1 MLYYFLMLYNRFMNN
16 KKSISAIDKVSYAL
30 LVVALGIFVVAQ
42 GLIHNPDQDCYFLID
57 NGRYIVQNRALPETA
72 YWLINEG
79 VPTVIQQWM
88 CDVVN
93 YFAYAMGGYTG
104 IVILGIIFNLTL
116 LGALFL
122 YNRDLLKSNQTG
134 LNAAIFVWIL
144 LGQYASTRPYSITIS
159 LNLIELIVLKHFFDK
174 EKHTAKE
181 TAKFLAIIAAI
192 FVFQANWQASNIP
205 YPMFWILCYI
215 PVFKKKKFRIDLY
228 ALAALVTGGVFS
240 ILSPIGIRGPL
251 FLTYSIGSFDGF
263 EIYEIQPPEFP
274 SLYTV
279 LQVTLVAL
287 FIYAIVKRKLT
298 SPQFFL
304 AAGCFFMSCL
314 FMRCCW
320 TLVLPI
326 GALLPNLEFTERSH
340 KMMRWAYVAAG
351 ALSVFLIVRYNLEKT
366 NDRAIMLASIPP
378 PDQVTLY
385 TDFNSGSYFLVDGYK
400 IYYDARPELYDKRI
414 AGDKAF
420 LDEARDSWSGQIDY
434 GEFIERYG
442 FDWFAVTAGS
452 PMQDYLENNSDYE
465 LVCANYTDQLILF
478 RKTAD

>member
-1 MLYYFLMLYNRFMNN
+1 MLYYYLMLYNRFMN

-93 YFAYAMGGYTG
+93 YFAYAIGGYTG

-251 FLTYSIGSFDGF
+251 FLTYAVGSFDGF
-263 EIYEIQPPEFP
+263 DIYEILPPEFP

-279 LQVTLVAL
+279 LQIILIALVA
-287 FIYAIVKRKLT
+287 YAIFKKKLT

-304 AAGCFFMSCL
+304 AVGCFFMSCI

-366 NDRAIMLASIPP
+366 DDRQVMLSVVPA
-378 PDQVTLY
+378 PDKVTLF
-385 TDFNSGSYFLVDGYK
+385 TDFNSGSYFLIDGYK
-400 IYYDARPELYDKRI
+400 IYYDARPELYDHVI

-420 LDEARDSWSGQIDY
+420 RDEAYASWSGEIDY
-434 GEFIERYG
+434 DEFIAKYG
-442 FDWFAVTAGS
+442 FNWFAVTKDS
-452 PMQDYLENNSDYE
+452 PIESYLIENPDYE
-465 LVCANYTDQLILF
+465 FVFDNATDGIAIY
-478 RKTAD
+478 KSVYY

>member
-1 MLYYFLMLYNRFMNN
+1 MNN

-93 YFAYAMGGYTG
+93 YFAYAMGGYAG
-104 IVILGIIFNLTL
+104 IVILGIIFDLTL

-400 IYYDARPELYDKRI
+400 IYYDARPELYDKGI

-452 PMQDYLENNSDYE
+452 PMQDYLENNADYE
-465 LVCANYTDQLILF
+465 LVCVNYTDQLILF